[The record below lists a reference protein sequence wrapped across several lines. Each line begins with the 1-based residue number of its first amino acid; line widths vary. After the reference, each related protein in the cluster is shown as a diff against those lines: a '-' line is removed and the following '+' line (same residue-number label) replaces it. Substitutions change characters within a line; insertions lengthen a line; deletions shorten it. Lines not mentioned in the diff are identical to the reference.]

1 MNIKNIKSKGII
13 IWVLICVVLNFLFH
27 KGIGIAS
34 LNTLVLIFL
43 ALYFSPIKPI
53 LEFLKLLKHKDINL
67 KTVIFVF
74 LSNFVLAAI
83 LSFTIIK
90 FYMHGNT
97 TVDTLSSLFVIF
109 NAILAYYNLFV
120 KDDKDAAFLHVIFLL
135 FR

>member
-1 MNIKNIKSKGII
+1 MNIKNKGII
-13 IWVLICVVLNFLFH
+13 IWVLICVILDFLFN

-34 LNTLVLIFL
+34 LNMVATISL
-43 ALYFSPIKPI
+43 ALYFFPIKPI
-53 LEFLKLLKHKDINL
+53 LEVLELLKHKDINI
-67 KTVIFVF
+67 KTVIFIF

-90 FYMHGNT
+90 FYMHENM

-109 NAILAYYNLFV
+109 NAFLAYYNLFV